1 VTAQQYERISGLGR
15 IPVAIRTVK
24 RKDEKKTEKSENE
37 IIQSHSLHRPVNL
50 DTTPN
55 PENQAQ
61 KRSVENSNGKKTQ
74 REIREKNKK
83 EKKEKRF
90 TNIFRYLSEKISRA
104 KRNWQC

>member
-1 VTAQQYERISGLGR
+1 
-15 IPVAIRTVK
+15 
-24 RKDEKKTEKSENE
+24 
-37 IIQSHSLHRPVNL
+37 LHRPVNL